1 VTALITRLG
10 ERMINA
16 FVPQEKAEAA
26 GSCEAY
32 GCSRCKAGVGC
43 NWGSYGYDSL
53 HGTYCWYC
61 TAKTP

>member
-1 VTALITRLG
+1 
-10 ERMINA
+10 MINA